1 VVAVHRRQQQHGAG
15 EKEPEPR
22 QPVTLHLKVNQEICH
37 GILRVWKNPT
47 LFCIAQ
53 PANFSAFRN

>member
-22 QPVTLHLKVNQEICH
+22 QPVTLHLKAKS
-37 GILRVWKNPT
+37 GNP
-47 LFCIAQ
+47 LPRHFEGLEKSDIVLHR
-53 PANFSAFRN
+53 ANR